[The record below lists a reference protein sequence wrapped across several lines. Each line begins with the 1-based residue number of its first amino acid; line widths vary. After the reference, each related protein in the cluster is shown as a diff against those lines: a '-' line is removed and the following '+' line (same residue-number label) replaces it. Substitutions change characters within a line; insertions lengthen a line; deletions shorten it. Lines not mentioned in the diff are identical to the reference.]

1 MARYREA
8 VCRFCR
14 REGLKLYLK
23 GDRCYGDKCAVD
35 RRNKPPGQHGDKR
48 VKHSDYG
55 VQLREKQKVKRIYG
69 LLESQ
74 FAGGFDRADKMKGV
88 TGLNLLLGLERR
100 LDNIVFRLGF
110 GQSRAQSRELV
121 RHGHFSVNGRK
132 VNIPSFL
139 VSAGDVIEVRERSRK
154 IPVIAAS
161 ADAGSRRGGLARWL
175 ELDAANFRG
184 TVKELPSRE
193 DITMPIEEQLIVELY
208 SK

>member
-1 MARYREA
+1 VARYREA

-55 VQLREKQKVKRIYG
+55 IQLREKQKVKRIYG
-69 LLESQ
+69 MLESQ
-74 FAGGFDRADKMKGV
+74 FALGFKRAEKMKGV
-88 TGLNLLLGLERR
+88 TGMNLLLGLERR
-100 LDNIVFRLGF
+100 LDNIVFRFGF
-110 GQSRAQSRELV
+110 GQSRSQSRELV

-132 VNIPSFL
+132 VNVPSFQ

-154 IPVIAAS
+154 VPVIAAV
-161 ADAGSRRGGLARWL
+161 ADAGQRRGGVARWL